1 MMSTRLRSSLV
12 LTHPTWFQ
20 FSKFDGI
27 LWRALEFINFRF
39 SVYVCHDTALIDWNH
54 LFVVSTW
61 YTQGSISLSLFKG
74 KYVLPLV
81 HCWRIF
87 RWFLMAD
94 EPDFEKKKHI
104 HLSPHLWYRI
114 ERMIPAWPIS
124 KIILLKLVLHRLP
137 SICFDVSTA
146 FAQQKRISQMRRFFY
161 EWLHV
166 VYWSLL

>member
-12 LTHPTWFQ
+12 LTHPTWSQ

-61 YTQGSISLSLFKG
+61 YTQGSTSLSLFKG
-74 KYVLPLV
+74 KYVLPLF

-94 EPDFEKKKHI
+94 EPDFEKNTI
-104 HLSPHLWYRI
+104 FICRPTCDIALNVWDQLDQF
-114 ERMIPAWPIS
+114 
-124 KIILLKLVLHRLP
+124 LK
-137 SICFDVSTA
+137 SFC
-146 FAQQKRISQMRRFFY
+146 
-161 EWLHV
+161 WN
-166 VYWSLL
+166 